1 MIDLNLNKPKN
12 ETTVLVAMSGGVD
25 SSVVAVMLKKA
36 GYNVVGATLQ
46 LYNATTVPEKSKTC
60 CGIKD
65 IHDARTVAAMFDI
78 KHYVLDY
85 ESIFK
90 QEVMEQFA
98 DDYLAGSTPVPC
110 IRCNQSV
117 KFRDLMKI
125 AKDIKADA
133 MVTGHYVQRKTVNG
147 IAELHRAIDLTK
159 DQSYF
164 LFSTTQEQLDFLH
177 FPLGGYNKTQVRQIA
192 RDLGVII
199 SEKKDSQD
207 ICFVPDGDY
216 VKVVQRLRP
225 GTLEG
230 GDIINIKTGEKLG
243 SHLGLINYTIGQ
255 RKGIGIA
262 GEKPFYVVKMDF
274 TNHTLFIGEESDLY
288 NTEFIIG
295 ELNLLPSDLVDNGEI
310 EAEVCLRALQPLILA
325 KIFLDSNEKTAT
337 IKLKNSGRAI
347 TRGQACVI
355 YQNNR
360 MIGGGFI
367 RQIIDTK
374 N

>member
-1 MIDLNLNKPKN
+1 MIDLKINKPKN

-25 SSVVAVMLKKA
+25 SSTVAVMLKKA
-36 GYNVVGATLQ
+36 GYNVIGATLQ
-46 LYNATTVPEKSKTC
+46 LYNAATVPEKSKAC

-98 DDYLAGSTPVPC
+98 DDYLAGATPVPC

-133 MVTGHYVQRKTVNG
+133 MVTGHYVQRIDVEAK
-147 IAELHRAIDLTK
+147 AQLHRAVDLNK

-177 FPLGGYNKTQVRQIA
+177 FPLGGYTKEQVRQIA
-192 RDLGVII
+192 RDLGVPIAD
-199 SEKKDSQD
+199 KKDSQD

-225 GTLEG
+225 GTLESG
-230 GDIINIKTGEKLG
+230 NITDISTGVVLG
-243 SHLGLINYTIGQ
+243 QHNGLINYTIGQ

-262 GEKPFYVVKMDF
+262 AETPYYVVKMDF
-274 TNHTLFIGEESDLY
+274 ATHTLFVGQESDLY
-288 NTEFIIG
+288 DTKFVIG
-295 ELNLLPSDLVDNGEI
+295 ELNLFPSDLTQNGEI
-310 EAEVCLRALQPLILA
+310 EAEVCLRALQPLIPA
-325 KIFLDSNEKTAT
+325 KITLNDDKKTAN
-337 IKLKNSGRAI
+337 ILLQKQGRAI

-355 YQNNR
+355 YVGSR
-360 MIGGGFI
+360 VIGGGFT
-367 RQIIDTK
+367 R
-374 N
+374 